1 MPEPV
6 TGTLPA
12 PLVESYRRAYSGSL
26 IAVHRKHTA
35 EWLFPQEKATF
46 DRVSK
51 GIGIGE
57 PL

>member
-1 MPEPV
+1 LAGGIIVDAE
-6 TGTLPA
+6 
-12 PLVESYRRAYSGSL
+12 YSGFP
-26 IAVHRKHTA
+26 IAILRKHTA

-46 DRVSK
+46 DRARK